1 MGDMTHLH
9 TEEFGNPDAARTVVL
24 LSSIATT
31 HEAWKK
37 QIPALERDYRIITVD
52 HRGHGGSETPAR
64 SPEGVDT
71 LGRDVLA
78 ALDEAGV
85 DHFSLV
91 GLSLGGAIAQW
102 LAANSERVD
111 KAVFCSTATFL
122 GGAEKWTEKTHT
134 ARNDGTVA
142 LAGGMMENWFTD
154 TFRQAHADEVRW
166 VQTMVEGVDDEGY
179 AQNGDALAT
188 WDFEEELG
196 KITCPV
202 LTIAGASD
210 PSTTPEE
217 LAKIARGVSGEVES
231 VVIDP
236 GSHQVAIENPEEFN
250 RALTQFLAK

>member
-1 MGDMTHLH
+1 MGGMTHLH
-9 TEEFGNPDAARTVVL
+9 TEEFGNRDAAHTVVL

-37 QIPALERDYRIITVD
+37 QIPVLADTYRVITVD
-52 HRGHGGSETPAR
+52 HRGHGESDTPAR
-64 SPEGVDT
+64 SPEDVAT

-85 DHFSLV
+85 DRFYVV

-102 LAANSERVD
+102 LAAHSGRVD

-122 GGAEKWTEKTHT
+122 GGEEKWKEKTST
-134 ARNDGTVA
+134 ARTDGTVA
-142 LAGGMMENWFTD
+142 LAGSMMENWFTD

-166 VQTMVEGVDDEGY
+166 VQAMVEGVDGEGY

-188 WDFEEELG
+188 WDFESELG

-217 LAKIARGVSGEVES
+217 LAKIAAGVSGEVES

-236 GSHQVAIENPEEFN
+236 GSHQVAIENPEAFN
-250 RALTQFLAK
+250 RALTRFLAG